1 MRNPLNLAF
10 LKHDAGPSLRDRLTA
25 TSARLRA
32 TKERAAVAL
41 KVGREAIRP
50 PEPETADRIAL
61 VNYATWLWHERK
73 RVCAE
78 LYPHRG
84 SKFDAFVMGLNAAE
98 DWHYDGRDRSGGWV
112 EKPPARDRAI
122 QILDLMGVD
131 WRADLT
137 ESGIAHLDPQRRI
150 DRDEAPNVPVGWP
163 DTTTVLRTAVVD
175 LRRIDGAMDALLS
188 HLPAGRRVETLP
200 GYADLVQ
207 ARDRVIATIT
217 GTKAEDLTGLQA
229 KAQALLADSIEAD
242 PDAGQD
248 IAHSLAKDLGQ
259 GRQSTLF
266 PQPDP
271 ALPVIEEGR
280 RLLQATREAF
290 HLPDVGLDPHP
301 DRDAAQ
307 DAVWAHFR
315 GPVSTVV
322 PTTARG
328 CSTLARYVTE
338 FQKFQGVDLGDEMRV
353 ILDNIARSP
362 LL

>member
-10 LKHDAGPSLRDRLTA
+10 LKHDGGPSLRERLTA

-32 TKERAAVAL
+32 TRERAAVAL
-41 KVGREAIRP
+41 KVSREAIRP

-84 SKFDAFVMGLNAAE
+84 CAFDSFVMGLNAAE
-98 DWHYDGRDRSGGWV
+98 DWHYEGRDRSGGWA

-175 LRRIDGAMDALLS
+175 LRRLDGAMDALLS

-271 ALPVIEEGR
+271 VLKALTELARLEAESDALFALGNDGDATPEQEASVGR
-280 RLLQATREAF
+280 VEDYWSKIVLQT
-290 HLPDVGLDPHP
+290 
-301 DRDAAQ
+301 
-307 DAVWAHFR
+307 
-315 GPVSTVV
+315 V

-328 CSTLARYVTE
+328 CTALAKAARAHCKRWGISFDCYGAPVL
-338 FQKFQGVDLGDEMRV
+338 DL
-353 ILDNIARSP
+353 IARSP